1 MKAAAY
7 TGVRQQSWG
16 DSPTWIARLKI
27 KGVPAHLGTF
37 SSAEDAARAY
47 DRVAVE
53 TRGKG
58 AKTNFP
64 GAVEDGEGSWWP
76 KGGKAPWTVLA
87 HEGRR
92 RMEDGGE

>member
-1 MKAAAY
+1 LEAAAYTIRY

-16 DSPTWIARLKI
+16 ESPTWIARLKI

-58 AKTNFP
+58 TKTNFP
-64 GAVEDGEGSWWP
+64 VN
-76 KGGKAPWTVLA
+76 
-87 HEGRR
+87 
-92 RMEDGGE
+92 